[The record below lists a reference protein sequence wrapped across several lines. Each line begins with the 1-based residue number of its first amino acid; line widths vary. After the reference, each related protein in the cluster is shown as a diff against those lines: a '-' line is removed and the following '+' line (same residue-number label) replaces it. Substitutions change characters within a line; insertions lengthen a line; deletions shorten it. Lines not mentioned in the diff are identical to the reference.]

1 MKFCAG
7 VLFIIKIK
15 IYDLFSNTNKNL
27 NNMVRDTLKKMLN
40 KSDKIILNI
49 HFLMSLT
56 FC

>member
-1 MKFCAG
+1 MKFCTG
-7 VLFIIKIK
+7 VLFIINIK

-27 NNMVRDTLKKMLN
+27 NNMVRDTLKKMFN